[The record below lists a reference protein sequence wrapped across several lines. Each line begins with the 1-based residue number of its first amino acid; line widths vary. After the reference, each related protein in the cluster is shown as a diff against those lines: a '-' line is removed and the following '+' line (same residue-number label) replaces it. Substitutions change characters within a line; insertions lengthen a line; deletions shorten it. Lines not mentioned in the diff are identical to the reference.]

1 MTQAARAAPRLL
13 AALLCLLA
21 GAAAAQDRPVIAAVN
36 APLAAFAERLAGT
49 AAEVVMPVPDGADA
63 TLWRPAIADIQR
75 VQQADL
81 ILLNGAGFAGWVGQ
95 VSLPRARVVDTSR
108 AFSDRLIA
116 TEAITHSHG
125 PDGAH
130 SHAGTAAFT
139 FLDPA
144 LAARQAGAVADAL
157 GARGLVPA
165 ADLEARRAAL
175 AAELAGIGAIAERIA
190 ATAGDA
196 VLIATHPRYQYLARA
211 TGLTIHA
218 LDWEAGAAPDAA
230 QLSELASRAAETG
243 AVALLWEAE
252 PPAEAR
258 AAVRALGLADAVV
271 PSFAAPA
278 PSRGD
283 FVARLADAF
292 ADLEAALADA
302 R

>member
-1 MTQAARAAPRLL
+1 MPELTRRLGA
-13 AALLCLLA
+13 AALLCAALLA
-21 GAAAAQDRPVIAAVN
+21 APLRAEERPVIVAVN
-36 APLAAFAERLAGT
+36 APLAEFAARLAGG
-49 AAEVVMPVPDGADA
+49 AAEVVLPVPEGVDA
-63 TLWRPAIADIQR
+63 TLWRPAIAEIQQ

-81 ILLNGAGFAGWVGQ
+81 ILLNGAGFAQWAER

-108 AFSDRLIA
+108 GFADRPIE

-130 SHAGTAAFT
+130 SHARTAAFT

-144 LAARQAGAVADAL
+144 LAALQAEAVANAL
-157 GARGLVPA
+157 AARGLVPEAELTARRDALA
-165 ADLEARRAAL
+165 ADLAAL
-175 AAELAGIGAIAERIA
+175 AAAAERIA
-190 ATAGDA
+190 EAGDGA
-196 VLIATHPRYQYLARA
+196 VLIATHPRYHYLARA

-230 QLSELASRAAETG
+230 RLSDLAARAAETG

-258 AAVRALGLADAVV
+258 AAVRALGLADAIV

-278 PSRGD
+278 AGD
-283 FVARLADAF
+283 FSARLG
-292 ADLEAALADA
+292 AALAKLETA
-302 R
+302 LAAPR